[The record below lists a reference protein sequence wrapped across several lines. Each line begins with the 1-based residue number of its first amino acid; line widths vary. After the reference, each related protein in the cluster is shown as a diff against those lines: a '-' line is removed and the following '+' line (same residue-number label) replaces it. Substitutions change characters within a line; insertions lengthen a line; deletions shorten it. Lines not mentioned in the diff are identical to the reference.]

1 METTIIFENKT
12 VNVIL
17 TQVNNIDWVDKTVI
31 NSEGIDELNYLSET
45 TIKIFD
51 IIKRVSVDI
60 KVSKLNQDKHQVI
73 IDGKL
78 YVVLHII

>member
-17 TQVNNIDWVDKTVI
+17 TQVNNVDWVDKTVI